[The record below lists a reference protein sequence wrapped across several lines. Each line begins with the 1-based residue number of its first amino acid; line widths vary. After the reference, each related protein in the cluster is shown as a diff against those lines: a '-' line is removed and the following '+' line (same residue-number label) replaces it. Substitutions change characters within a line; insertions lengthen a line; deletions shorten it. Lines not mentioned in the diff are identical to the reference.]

1 MATTLISLAEY
12 LNTNYDPDL
21 EYVDGELVER
31 NVGKWDHGRLIT
43 LLGSWFFQHEEEWG
57 IQTASDVRTRVS
69 DTRVRLPDVLIVD
82 QSAQPAVIE
91 APPVLCIE
99 ILSEGDT
106 VAATKRKCE
115 EYRAMGSQGIW
126 IIDLMN
132 RTGLCWADGGW
143 REVSR
148 LEVPETPIYLEMAY
162 LWERLDAR
170 RPNSKETGQV
180 RHGE

>member
-31 NVGKWDHGRLIT
+31 NAGEWDHGRLVV
-43 LLGSWFFQHEEEWG
+43 LLGGWFGQHEEEWR

-69 DTRVRLPDVLIVD
+69 RTRVRLPDVLIVD
-82 QSAQPAVIE
+82 QSAQLPVVE

-126 IIDLMN
+126 IVNPMN
-132 RTGLCWADGGW
+132 RTALHWADNDW
-143 REVSR
+143 MEVSR
-148 LEVPETPIYLEMAY
+148 LEVPGTPIYLETAS
-162 LWERLDAR
+162 LWERLDAG
-170 RPNSKETGQV
+170 RPNPV
-180 RHGE
+180 RGAE